1 LAFSLACGGG
11 GGGKGSGGGGNGF
24 TNASLS
30 GQYAYETRGYSL
42 QTVSPFRETGVFTAD
57 GNGHITA
64 GKDDFAAGG
73 SPSTADLT
81 GSYQIS
87 GDGTGSLVLNFGG
100 SSSATFAITLATST
114 KLYLVETD
122 TAASSLVASGFARKQ
137 DTSAFSSIPSGTF
150 ILRMRTS
157 NNPQTV
163 IDSTSSVGAFTVS
176 NGNVT
181 GQMDRNSFP
190 AFASSTI
197 TGLLNFPDST
207 NGRGS
212 GTFTDNSTAITST
225 FFYYVVDANHLIFFS
240 SDTGIIGIGEAE
252 KQTGGPFTT
261 ASFTGPF
268 AFGTE
273 GDTQSFFENT
283 NTVGRFNA
291 DGSGALTAG
300 VFDTVTD
307 GTPST
312 NVSFT
317 GTYSMSATGRAAV
330 TLNPSSGGSIQQVYW
345 MVSPSRAFSVTDSGT
360 TVEDGSLDSQVGPFS
375 NSSLNA
381 FYAFG
386 MDGFDNGLNATK
398 ERVGTID
405 FNGSGSLTLNEVS
418 IVSGAPSTSG
428 NLSGTYSVSSNGR
441 TTASV
446 NSLSSNLVFYLVS
459 GSDAYILQADS
470 GVAIAGKMSKQP

>member
-1 LAFSLACGGG
+1 
-11 GGGKGSGGGGNGF
+11 
-24 TNASLS
+24 
-30 GQYAYETRGYSL
+30 
-42 QTVSPFRETGVFTAD
+42 
-57 GNGHITA
+57 
-64 GKDDFAAGG
+64 
-73 SPSTADLT
+73 
-81 GSYQIS
+81 
-87 GDGTGSLVLNFGG
+87 
-100 SSSATFAITLATST
+100 
-114 KLYLVETD
+114 
-122 TAASSLVASGFARKQ
+122 
-137 DTSAFSSIPSGTF
+137 
-150 ILRMRTS
+150 M
-157 NNPQTV
+157 
-163 IDSTSSVGAFTVS
+163 
-176 NGNVT
+176 
-181 GQMDRNSFP
+181 
-190 AFASSTI
+190 
-197 TGLLNFPDST
+197 
-207 NGRGS
+207 
-212 GTFTDNSTAITST
+212 
-225 FFYYVVDANHLIFFS
+225 DANHLIFFS